1 MLSAHRE
8 AGKSTSEY
16 AVAAGGSLR
25 AQPARATAER
35 APPRTCMRGMP
46 QPPMPGAPGGAGA
59 GWRVASAAE
68 QALAAPVATA
78 TASKARQRWPL
89 RAPSPAPAAPPHAPL
104 TRLNHVLSRLQSD
117 PEGLTRYVQALEA
130 RAAGP
135 EANLAA
141 QFAAVLARLRAAA
154 CAAA

>member
-1 MLSAHRE
+1 M
-8 AGKSTSEY
+8 
-16 AVAAGGSLR
+16 
-25 AQPARATAER
+25 
-35 APPRTCMRGMP
+35 
-46 QPPMPGAPGGAGA
+46 
-59 GWRVASAAE
+59 
-68 QALAAPVATA
+68 
-78 TASKARQRWPL
+78 
-89 RAPSPAPAAPPHAPL
+89 
-104 TRLNHVLSRLQSD
+104 LSRLQSD

>member
-1 MLSAHRE
+1 MALPLAQGRVWTEPRHDGLRF
-8 AGKSTSEY
+8 SEY
-16 AVAAGGSLR
+16 LPLHPNLCWPCLTQSPPQSLLAVGY
-25 AQPARATAER
+25 T
-35 APPRTCMRGMP
+35 
-46 QPPMPGAPGGAGA
+46 
-59 GWRVASAAE
+59 
-68 QALAAPVATA
+68 
-78 TASKARQRWPL
+78 
-89 RAPSPAPAAPPHAPL
+89 L

>member
-1 MLSAHRE
+1 MAVLLLFLGSRSHGTMGCASV
-8 AGKSTSEY
+8 STYQPLHPNLCWPCLTQSPPQSLL
-16 AVAAGGSLR
+16 AVGY
-25 AQPARATAER
+25 T
-35 APPRTCMRGMP
+35 
-46 QPPMPGAPGGAGA
+46 
-59 GWRVASAAE
+59 
-68 QALAAPVATA
+68 
-78 TASKARQRWPL
+78 
-89 RAPSPAPAAPPHAPL
+89 L

>member
-1 MLSAHRE
+1 MAVLLLFLGSRSHGTMGCASV
-8 AGKSTSEY
+8 STHPTLCRPCLTQSPPQSLL
-16 AVAAGGSLR
+16 AVGY
-25 AQPARATAER
+25 T
-35 APPRTCMRGMP
+35 
-46 QPPMPGAPGGAGA
+46 
-59 GWRVASAAE
+59 
-68 QALAAPVATA
+68 
-78 TASKARQRWPL
+78 
-89 RAPSPAPAAPPHAPL
+89 L